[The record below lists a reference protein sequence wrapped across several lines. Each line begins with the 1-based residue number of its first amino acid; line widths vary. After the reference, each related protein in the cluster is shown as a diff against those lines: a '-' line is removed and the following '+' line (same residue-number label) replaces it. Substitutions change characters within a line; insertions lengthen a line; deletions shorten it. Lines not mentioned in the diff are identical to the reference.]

1 MSKTFSG
8 SITWSSPILLHDDCL
23 GQTIRGVVD
32 SAAFSLAFPTPSAS
46 RTGVLP
52 VLAAPPFHE
61 PDWLLNDDYSERLW
75 GWSIGDGMNFVVGG
89 AMHIEL
95 ASTEG
100 DGAAYLRSTLR
111 DQFGAWLEDV
121 SAYVELWSGQ
131 VVSAAY
137 AARTGRSDLQLF
149 DHDDDTAPTV
159 PADTGLVGIADGHGE
174 LRSVRLFEWESA
186 ATLVNERNPITLPW
200 RLYHRAWRFGGRDP
214 RAAVI
219 DACTAVEV
227 ALSTRLTEGLYEP
240 DDPAREEYIK
250 RLNGLLGLVEEAYA
264 KYPRPPKPRPD
275 VAVDLGVVR
284 NRAAHGGAVP
294 TPDERD
300 RALAA
305 ARWVLDNFLP
315 LARATASDSGRLDE

>member
-1 MSKTFSG
+1 MK
-8 SITWSSPILLHDDCL
+8 
-23 GQTIRGVVD
+23 
-32 SAAFSLAFPTPSAS
+32 
-46 RTGVLP
+46 
-52 VLAAPPFHE
+52 
-61 PDWLLNDDYSERLW
+61 
-75 GWSIGDGMNFVVGG
+75 FVVGG
-89 AMHIEL
+89 AIHIEL

-100 DGAAYLRSTLR
+100 DGAAHLRSTLR

-121 SAYVELWSGQ
+121 GAYIELWSGQ

-137 AARTGRSDLQLF
+137 AARIGRPDLQLF

-159 PADTGLVGIADGHGE
+159 PTDTGLAGIADGHRE
-174 LRSVRLFEWESA
+174 LRSVRLFEWQSG

-200 RLYHRAWRFGGRDP
+200 RLYHRAWRFGGRDS

-227 ALSTRLTEGLYEP
+227 ALSTRLTDGLYER
-240 DDPAREEYIK
+240 DDPAREEHIK
-250 RLNGLLGLVEEAYA
+250 GLNGLSGLVAEAYE
-264 KYPRPPKPRPD
+264 KVHRPPKPRPNL
-275 VAVDLGVVR
+275 AADLGVVR

-300 RALAA
+300 RALAG

-315 LARATASDSGRLDE
+315 LARATASDSSPLDE